1 MKDPRRHPI
10 TLRFADGELEAD
22 FRETYSRKSVRP
34 VRYALLLGIVLYSV
48 VFGALDLISAPQNV
62 GAAWAVRGAVTVA
75 ALGVVGLT
83 YTEVF
88 RRQMQWILSTLML
101 AGGAGLIVMLAL
113 DPTGENY
120 YDGPLLIILTTFVLV
135 RLRFVFAST
144 VALLLLVAYTAV
156 AAGLKV
162 APFHDPV
169 GNVVMMAA
177 TVLIGMFAGY
187 LLEDY
192 ARREFWQTR
201 VLNEKR
207 KENARLLQSRS
218 RFFANVSHEFRT
230 PLTLILGP
238 LDDWLSRPDDLP
250 DTLKAPMHRMHRN
263 ARRLLRLINHL
274 LDLAKLEVGEWRI
287 HPETANLTAFARDA
301 VRSFEDE
308 ARRREID
315 LQFDA
320 AEYVTASFDPSA
332 METVLSNLVANA
344 LKFTPEDGRVRV
356 SVQREGDAATLTVR
370 DTGPGIP
377 AEDLPHVFDRF
388 HQSDDS
394 SLRQHD
400 GTGIG
405 LALTREL
412 LHRHGGTID
421 VESEVGFGTTFT
433 LSIPLDPS
441 PTGPDTAL
449 ASDAPPATASPR
461 PPATDASDAPPRP
474 PEHAGERS
482 SPVRGESSDE
492 PESGDAA
499 ESGDG
504 ETLLIIDDDP
514 DIRAY
519 VRDGLSDRYAVIGAE
534 NGADG
539 LKMADDNPPE
549 LVITDVMMPGMDG
562 YEVCRSIKSSD
573 VLDHVPVLILT
584 ARSEPE
590 RAAEGF
596 EAGADGYLGKPFSL
610 RDLRAR
616 IDSLLAN
623 RRRMRERFR
632 ASAPPSPD
640 VDVPEPED
648 VASADRRFV
657 DSARDAVLDHL
668 DDEHFN
674 VDAFAAEVGL
684 SPRQLQRKLKS
695 ITDRTPSAF
704 IRRIRL
710 ERGAQLIE
718 RDAGTISEIAYRV
731 GFSSPSYFSRCF
743 REEFGMPPSEFEA
756 SKVDASDAEPQ
767 EDEH

>member
-1 MKDPRRHPI
+1 
-10 TLRFADGELEAD
+10 
-22 FRETYSRKSVRP
+22 
-34 VRYALLLGIVLYSV
+34 
-48 VFGALDLISAPQNV
+48 
-62 GAAWAVRGAVTVA
+62 
-75 ALGVVGLT
+75 
-83 YTEVF
+83 
-88 RRQMQWILSTLML
+88 ML

-135 RLRFVFAST
+135 RLRFVFASS
-144 VALLLLVAYTAV
+144 VALLLLAAYTAV

-250 DTLKAPMHRMHRN
+250 DAQKAPMRRMQRN

-287 HPETANLTAFARDA
+287 NPETANLTAFARDT

-308 ARRREID
+308 ARRRKID

-320 AEYVTASFDPSA
+320 EDDVTASFDPSA
-332 METVLSNLVANA
+332 METILSNLIANA
-344 LKFTPEDGRVRV
+344 LKFTPEGGRVRV
-356 SVQREGDAATLTVR
+356 SLQREGDAATLTVR

-377 AEDLPHVFDRF
+377 EEDLPHVFDRF

-412 LHRHGGTID
+412 LHRHGGSID

-433 LSIPLDPS
+433 LTIPPASSSTEADTATPTGAKQTASSTRPADTPAERSAPS
-441 PTGPDTAL
+441 PQPPTESRPDIN
-449 ASDAPPATASPR
+449 
-461 PPATDASDAPPRP
+461 
-474 PEHAGERS
+474 
-482 SPVRGESSDE
+482 GESDINGRPDAEAETSDR
-492 PESGDAA
+492 
-499 ESGDG
+499 

-539 LKMADDNPPE
+539 LDEAEDNPPD
-549 LVITDVMMPGMDG
+549 LIITDVMMPGMDG
-562 YEVCRSIKSSD
+562 YDLCRSVKSSD

-632 ASAPPSPD
+632 ASAPPSRD

-657 DSARDAVLDHL
+657 NSARDAVLDHL

-756 SKVDASDAEPQ
+756 STVDAPDAEPQ
-767 EDEH
+767 KDEH